1 MKKFLTLLLATTM
14 GLTNLVPA
22 FAAEVSDDVFTKTQ
36 LSISQEVS
44 EPLESTSIEMLQEL
58 DEASRMLGEGLISQ
72 AEYDAMLLDIYQI
85 NTAARASDD
94 EYYPEVQ
101 AGYINHEGVVYLYEE
116 GLPSAKSAEIA
127 ISSLISY
134 AASSMGVGAVGWGLT
149 AVSMVAAYGGKSD
162 LEKAVDE
169 AYYAHGKKGI
179 KVYYQIHHSVQ
190 SYNRVRYVV
199 E

>member
-36 LSISQEVS
+36 ESISLEVS
-44 EPLESTSIEMLQEL
+44 EPLEPTSIEMLQEL

-94 EYYPEVQ
+94 EYYPE
-101 AGYINHEGVVYLYEE
+101 
-116 GLPSAKSAEIA
+116 
-127 ISSLISY
+127 
-134 AASSMGVGAVGWGLT
+134 GWGLT